1 MDSEGRSRDTRERA
15 QEALVRFALLASGH
29 TNDFVVIGGL
39 NPDFLAPTAPTPH
52 QGTTDVD
59 LLFELEMI
67 FDRENQDFGWL
78 DRLLAQPMFTEK
90 TGSSGWQWNAILG
103 EALVR
108 FDILC
113 DVADSPGQ
121 TLALPGARIA
131 AAQNLDG
138 PAAALR
144 DPVRRMLAVSSRV
157 KSDFPNAPD
166 TVELT
171 FASLGGYLAAK
182 ASALVSRRLSKDA
195 YDLMYVVLYNP
206 DGPQGA
212 ADAAKGMGEFETII
226 RSAVGSFLLAESER
240 AREFAQTMIEAGD
253 ESTEEQLEVDATVG
267 AQRFIER
274 LEQR

>member
-1 MDSEGRSRDTRERA
+1 
-15 QEALVRFALLASGH
+15 
-29 TNDFVVIGGL
+29 VVIGGL
-39 NPDFLAPTAPTPH
+39 NPDFLAPNAPTAH

-67 FDRENQDFGWL
+67 FDRENQDFSWL
-78 DRLLAQPMFTEK
+78 DDLLAQPMFTER

-121 TLALPGARIA
+121 TLALPGAQFA
-131 AAQNLDG
+131 AAQNLSG
-138 PAAALR
+138 PAAALIN
-144 DPVRRMLAVSSRV
+144 PVRRMLPVSNRV
-157 KSDFPNAPD
+157 KSDYPDAPD
-166 TVELT
+166 TVALT

-182 ASALVSRRLSKDA
+182 SSALLSRRLSKDA

-212 ADAAKGMGEFETII
+212 AVAAAGMGEFESIV
-226 RSAVGSFLLAESER
+226 RSAVGSYLSTGSER
-240 AREFAQTMIEAGD
+240 ANQFARTMIEAGD
-253 ESTEEQLEVDATVG
+253 DSTEAQLEVDATVG
-267 AQRFIER
+267 AQRFIEAVER
-274 LEQR
+274 ARAGDAQ